1 MLSNEFVSVTC
12 VYPHRRTSWSSY
24 AGFNQ
29 GRKVASDILS
39 DITKASRGVF
49 HGSPFVTS
57 QVITDGAIDIC
68 SYFVSLPPQSGL
80 RYVIRYAVIN
90 DLPH

>member
-12 VYPHRRTSWSSY
+12 VYPHHRASWNEY

-29 GRKVASDILS
+29 CRNAARAILS
-39 DITKASRGVF
+39 DIAQTSRELYYE
-49 HGSPFVTS
+49 SPYITC

-68 SYFVSLPPQSGL
+68 SHFVSLPRRSGI
-80 RYVIRYAVIN
+80 RYVLRYAVIN
-90 DLPH
+90 DLPY